1 MTFEAREIIACH
13 RPIVTPSGAFARM
26 ASSILTR
33 HAKHLLGTGFI
44 ITDFR
49 GSMHIIYS
57 CFKINP
63 TIHKTCKIIKYPRM
77 IQYDV
82 TDLLLINSIVSTQ
95 FNFLTQLLLSLSLLI
110 H

>member
-1 MTFEAREIIACH
+1 
-13 RPIVTPSGAFARM
+13 
-26 ASSILTR
+26 
-33 HAKHLLGTGFI
+33 
-44 ITDFR
+44 
-49 GSMHIIYS
+49 
-57 CFKINP
+57 
-63 TIHKTCKIIKYPRM
+63 M